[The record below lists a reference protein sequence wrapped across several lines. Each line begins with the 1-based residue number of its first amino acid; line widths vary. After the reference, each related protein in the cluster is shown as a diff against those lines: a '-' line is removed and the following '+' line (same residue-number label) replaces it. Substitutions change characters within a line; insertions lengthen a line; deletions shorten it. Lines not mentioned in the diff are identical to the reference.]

1 MYKVD
6 IKKVFADKTNI
17 FLLLLN
23 FLFLIYYV
31 LLSYY
36 SRPHYDDLHFLWK
49 LKEMSIVDYVSDMYY
64 SRSGRFMGY
73 FINGV
78 VFKTILLVGDHR
90 FFPILFWIFGVGMSW
105 IFVKAILKEKP
116 FLLVFNTVVL
126 SFNLF
131 VLTNIDFPVFYWLC
145 AMSYY
150 LLAPMLLVMLLYVN
164 KYKLTYIQWML
175 LSLLLVI
182 LGGGQEAFTPIVLV
196 ALFFNGM
203 YYLHQ
208 YNYKLSSAITD
219 VRIQKIIGSAIV
231 LMVCLMI
238 VVVAPGNYKRMKGP
252 DFITPNDITGYVTG
266 ITNAIGMFFYYLVFY
281 IPYYFVLALLFIK
294 VGSQN
299 VSSVVLEK
307 YGYTQLLVGS
317 FLLYGL
323 YLILS
328 VLPSVYLF
336 SGFGIQRNY
345 THVVFFTLFFICFQA
360 FLFGFFKLNDKLP
373 GYFNFSLYIGLMIMV
388 MVMVGNIYSDTI
400 SVQSYAR
407 SVDKRIESLQKINRT
422 GTKTDVAVDPLTVP
436 FTTDTKFQFLKLL
449 GKKNNIRPVLYYISD
464 TDYKPNEYSAH
475 MAKVYN
481 LNFQIKLKKNNAQT
495 HNYYNKL

>member
-1 MYKVD
+1 MYKID
-6 IKKVFADKTNI
+6 IKKLFADKTNI
-17 FLLLLN
+17 FLLVLN
-23 FLFLIYYV
+23 FLFLVYYV
-31 LLSYY
+31 LLAYY

-64 SRSGRFMGY
+64 SRSGRFIGY

-90 FFPILFWIFGVGMSW
+90 FFPILFWILGVGMCW
-105 IFVKAILKEKP
+105 IFVKALLKARAV
-116 FLLVFNTVVL
+116 LLVSNTVVL
-126 SFNLF
+126 FFNLF

-164 KYKLTYIQWML
+164 KYKLTYIQWIL
-175 LSLLLVI
+175 LSVLMVV

-196 ALFFNGM
+196 VLFFNGM

-208 YNYKLSSAITD
+208 YNYKLRNALTD

-231 LMVCLMI
+231 LIVCLMI
-238 VVVAPGNYKRMKGP
+238 VVVAPGNYKRIKGP
-252 DFITPNDITGYVTG
+252 DFITPNDIVGYVSG

-294 VGSQN
+294 VGSQYVN
-299 VSSVVLEK
+299 SVVLEK
-307 YGYTQLLVGS
+307 FGYKQLLVGS
-317 FLLYGL
+317 LLLYGL
-323 YLILS
+323 YFILS

-360 FLFGFFKLNDKLP
+360 FLFGFFNLKDKLP
-373 GYFNFSLYIGLMIMV
+373 SYLNLSLYIGLLIMV
-388 MVMVGNIYSDTI
+388 IVMVGNIYFDTI

-407 SVDKRIESLQKINRT
+407 SVDNRIESLQKINRT
-422 GTKTDVAVDPLTVP
+422 STKTVMAVDPLTVP
-436 FTTDTKFQFLKLL
+436 FTTDTKFQFFKLF

-475 MAKVYN
+475 FAKVYN
-481 LNFQIKLKKNNAQT
+481 LNFQIKLKR
-495 HNYYNKL
+495 